1 LVGIWDNN
9 HTEQINQREQIMDTR
24 ADMYKEL
31 YDEKVIA
38 SAEISGELA
47 GMAFVA
53 QTLIDHII
61 IERNVS
67 TYKSDRCEQTL
78 TLMKKTLNEYYSGQG
93 SLSPFAKE
101 YKI

>member
-1 LVGIWDNN
+1 M
-9 HTEQINQREQIMDTR
+9 ETR

-38 SAEISGELA
+38 SAELAGELA

-53 QTLIDHII
+53 QTLIDNII

-67 TYKSDRCEQTL
+67 TYKSARCEQTL
-78 TLMKKTLNEYYSGQG
+78 TEIGR
-93 SLSPFAKE
+93 AHV
-101 YKI
+101 